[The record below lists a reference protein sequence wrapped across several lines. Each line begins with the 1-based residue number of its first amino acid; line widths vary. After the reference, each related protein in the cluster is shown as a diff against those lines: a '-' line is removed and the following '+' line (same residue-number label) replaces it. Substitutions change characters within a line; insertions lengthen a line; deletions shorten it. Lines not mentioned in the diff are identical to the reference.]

1 MSYSIEVEGAALHIV
16 EKLRTV
22 QDQIVQNVAAFT
34 QRELMGNN
42 PPPPPRGIGRFV
54 SDKQRRYVMM
64 LVSKGLVPYVRGR
77 GNGNSNR
84 LNRSYLILPELIANY
99 VLVSTA
105 SYAPYVIGDKQ
116 ADIHKGRW
124 ITAVEAAEKVQKSG
138 EVQAMIQVALQGL
151 FQ

>member
-1 MSYSIEVEGAALHIV
+1 MAYRIEVEGAALHIV

-34 QRELMGNN
+34 QRELIGNN
-42 PPPPPRGIGRFV
+42 PPPPGRGSGRFV

-64 LVSKGLVPYVRGR
+64 LVSKELVPYVRGR
-77 GNGNSNR
+77 GNSQR

-124 ITAVEAAEKVQKSG
+124 ITAVEAAEKVQRSG
-138 EVQAMIQVALQGL
+138 EVQAMIQTALRSL
-151 FQ
+151 FS

>member
-1 MSYSIEVEGAALHIV
+1 MAYSIEVEGAALHIV

-34 QRELMGNN
+34 QRELIGNN
-42 PPPPPRGIGRFV
+42 PPAPPRGTMKFV
-54 SDKQRRYVMM
+54 SERQRRYVMM
-64 LVSKGLVPYVRGR
+64 LVSTGQVPYVRGR
-77 GNGNSNR
+77 GKSDR

-124 ITAVEAAEKVQKSG
+124 ITAVEAAEKVQNSG
-138 EVQAMIQVALQGL
+138 QVQAMIQTALRGL
-151 FQ
+151 F

>member
-1 MSYSIEVEGAALHIV
+1 MAYSIEVEGAALHIV

-34 QRELMGNN
+34 QRELIGNN
-42 PPPPPRGIGRFV
+42 PPAPPRGSGRFV

-77 GNGNSNR
+77 GKSTR

-124 ITAVEAAEKVQKSG
+124 ITAVEAAEKVQRSG
-138 EVQAMIQVALQGL
+138 EVQAMIQTALRSL
-151 FQ
+151 F

>member
-34 QRELMGNN
+34 QRELIGNN
-42 PPPPPRGIGRFV
+42 PPPPGPGTQKFV
-54 SDKQRRYVMM
+54 SDAQRRYVMM
-64 LVSKGLVPYVRGR
+64 LVSQGKVPYVRGR
-77 GNGNSNR
+77 GKSQR

-105 SYAPYVIGDKQ
+105 AYAPYVVGDRQ
-116 ADIHKGRW
+116 TEMHKGRW
-124 ITAVEAAEKVQKSG
+124 ITAVEAAQKVQSSG
-138 EVQAMIQVALQGL
+138 EVQDMIRTALSSL
-151 FQ
+151 FD

>member
-1 MSYSIEVEGAALHIV
+1 MAYSIEVEGAALHIV

-34 QRELMGNN
+34 QRELIGNN
-42 PPPPPRGIGRFV
+42 PPAPPRGTMKFV
-54 SDKQRRYVMM
+54 SERQRRYVMM
-64 LVSKGLVPYVRGR
+64 LVSTGQVPYVRGR
-77 GNGNSNR
+77 GKSNR

-124 ITAVEAAEKVQKSG
+124 ITAVEAAEKVQNSG
-138 EVQAMIQVALQGL
+138 QVQAMIQTALRGL
-151 FQ
+151 F